1 MEGLNWTAIGVIL
14 ATVMAGLSL
23 YVQCASGGFQRHWE
37 RTKIRFKARRDTKRA
52 IKDVVARTRE
62 ASGMK
67 EYAILIFSLS
77 PNELRLLKASRSLF
91 GSDLDNEIRLLI
103 MHGLRC
109 AYSNEKPGLEGL
121 ISTHNWLHDN
131 SMMDGDGCDLRSGI
145 HDESIDNVR
154 TFMTWLRSK
163 EFDTDEDE

>member
-1 MEGLNWTAIGVIL
+1 VEGVNWTAIGVIL
-14 ATVMAGLSL
+14 AVVTAVLSL

-37 RTKIRFKARRDTKRA
+37 CTKIRVKARRDTKRA
-52 IKDVVARTRE
+52 IKRVVAETRE
-62 ASGMK
+62 ASDMK
-67 EYAILIFSLS
+67 EYAILVYSLS
-77 PNELRLLKASRSLF
+77 PNEFRLLKASRSLF
-91 GSDLDNEIRLLI
+91 GSDLDREIRLLI

-109 AYSNEKPGLEGL
+109 AYSKEKPGLEGL

-131 SMMDGDGCDLRSGI
+131 AMMEGDGCDLRSGI